1 MIFAVSIVRF
11 LGSLPGKDTSRGL
24 YVPERVFYIDYK
36 YIYITSLTFIIV
48 MKIYFLINR
57 VVRSLV

>member
-36 YIYITSLTFIIV
+36 YIYIYNIFNVYYRYEDLFSD
-48 MKIYFLINR
+48 KPCR
-57 VVRSLV
+57 

>member
-36 YIYITSLTFIIV
+36 YIYNIFNVYYRYEDLFSD
-48 MKIYFLINR
+48 KPCR
-57 VVRSLV
+57 